1 MVSVP
6 DNYQAFA
13 ITVPLQRKETP
24 AFFQVEQLMQ
34 SKQQLE
40 EVIRSKFAEA
50 VERKD
55 HAQAVRFAKL
65 YPPLQVGRQPGV
77 SHA

>member
-1 MVSVP
+1 
-6 DNYQAFA
+6 
-13 ITVPLQRKETP
+13 
-24 AFFQVEQLMQ
+24 MQ

-65 YPPLQVGRQPGV
+65 YPPLQVGRQPGM
-77 SHA
+77 SDAWHALCDMYSVQGGLVPCARPR